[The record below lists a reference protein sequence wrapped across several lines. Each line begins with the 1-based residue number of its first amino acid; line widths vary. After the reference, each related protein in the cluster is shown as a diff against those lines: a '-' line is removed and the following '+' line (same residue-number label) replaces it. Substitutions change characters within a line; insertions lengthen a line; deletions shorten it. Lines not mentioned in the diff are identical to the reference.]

1 MGHSILTET
10 ALEIRMQEA
19 KQQSGRLL
27 HLSIQTNSGSCEHY
41 YHFLLGYLLPFAAY
55 VARLGIVDSRIILL
69 RSCGPLD
76 RILRELALPG
86 LLLCERFTH
95 LDIKALI
102 TRIVW
107 AQIEEVSGF
116 DFGQLPEDEFH
127 YDIAGIAAG
136 IDFLRSR
143 LAREIAFAASKIDAS
158 WSGRPRV
165 LMIERGEADPFYQS
179 SLAEHRNAAK
189 QRRFIGNH
197 DELTQAMTA
206 AYAGFQNLR
215 IETLPLAE
223 QIAWFGLADIVVAQY
238 GGALSNIVW
247 MRRGANVIEI
257 APDTRNVI
265 RTVFSK
271 LAQGCGV
278 SYARLPQHTGP
289 FGPVPIQEFARLV
302 SAAARSVNA
311 GNPESNG
318 AFFAD
323 RRLAS

>member
-1 MGHSILTET
+1 
-10 ALEIRMQEA
+10 MQEA
-19 KQQSGRLL
+19 KQQTGRLL

-55 VARLGIVDSRIILL
+55 VARLGIVDNRIILL

-76 RILRELALPG
+76 RILRELGLPG

-102 TRIVW
+102 TPIVW
-107 AQIEEVSGF
+107 AEIEEVSGF

-127 YDIAGIAAG
+127 YDIAGIEAG

-143 LAREIAFAASKIDAS
+143 LAAEIALAASKIDAS
-158 WSGRPRV
+158 WSDRPR
-165 LMIERGEADPFYQS
+165 LLLIERGEADPFYQS
-179 SLAEHRNAAK
+179 SLAEHRNAAN

-197 DELTQAMTA
+197 GELTQAMTA

-215 IETLPLAE
+215 IETMPLAE

-238 GGALSNIVW
+238 GAALSNIVW
-247 MRRGANVIEI
+247 MRRGTHVIEI
-257 APDTRNVI
+257 APNTRSVP
-265 RTVFSK
+265 RAVFSK

-289 FGPVPIQEFARLV
+289 FGPVPIQELARLV
-302 SAAARSVNA
+302 SAAASYANA
-311 GNPESNG
+311 RNPEPND